1 MIKKGIDFDDIL
13 ILPCN
18 SKVEHRDDVDISVD
32 FGAFKLS
39 FPIIVSPMKG
49 IISLELINVL
59 SNLGGIGIFHRFQDK
74 ESLLKDVANAKTLG
88 SKFGVSVSL
97 DDSFYKVLLGYQPEI
112 LCIDVANGYLSSVQ
126 RFALDVA
133 NYIKNNNL
141 KTLLMAGNVVE
152 GNGTLSLV
160 NAGVNLIRVGIGGGS
175 LCTTRNITGI
185 GCPQLTAIDLC
196 SEVANKNVFII
207 SDGGIRN
214 SGDIVKALTFGADCV
229 MIGGMFG
236 RTYES
241 SHNGLIYGMASR
253 NLQEEY
259 YHSVKSVEGMEM
271 KMTKNISAKELVDEL
286 CWGIKSAC
294 TYLNARTLQQLWK
307 QNDVYSIIEV
317 GKGSIKGGV

>member
-1 MIKKGIDFDDIL
+1 MNGYDFDDVL
-13 ILPCN
+13 ILPVN

-32 FGAFKLS
+32 FGTFKLK

-49 IISLELINVL
+49 IISLDLISVL
-59 SNLGGIGIFHRFQDK
+59 SDLGGIGIFHRFQSRDD
-74 ESLLKDVANAKTLG
+74 LLHGISIAKARG
-88 SKFGVSVSL
+88 NKFGISVGL
-97 DDSFYKVLLGYQPEI
+97 NDPFYKVLLGYQPEI
-112 LCIDVANGYLSSVQ
+112 ICIDVANGYLSSVQ
-126 RFALDVA
+126 KFAKEVSD
-133 NYIKNNNL
+133 YIKL
-141 KTLLMAGNVVE
+141 TKSKTLLMAGNVVE
-152 GNGTLSLV
+152 ENGTQSLIK
-160 NAGVNLIRVGIGGGS
+160 AGVNLVRVGIGNGG
-175 LCTTRNITGI
+175 LCTTRNVTGV
-185 GCPQLTAIDLC
+185 GCPQLTAVDRC
-196 SEVANKNVFII
+196 SNALTESGTFII

-271 KMTKNISAKELVDEL
+271 KIDKNISAKDLIDEL

-294 TYLNARTLQQLWK
+294 TYLNARNLKELWN
-307 QNDVYSIIEV
+307 QNNEYSIIEV
-317 GKGSIKGGV
+317 GTGSIKRL